1 MNDPA
6 HEEVRHRLQLLAPL
20 FQSLG
25 TRTGETYAKAG
36 IFDALDDVSFPVSDA
51 AFHRGVEGY
60 SYHPHGPV
68 YFTVTRTGTLELAGP
83 GAGLPL
89 AEALANYVHL
99 ADQIDVKE
107 AGPLEGAT
115 EWFPPPRLLLVRE
128 TSELYIARVA
138 RIRRLETGT
147 GIVLLEQF
155 IDEKAQL
162 FAEAFRSA
170 G

>member
-1 MNDPA
+1 MCIRD
-6 HEEVRHRLQLLAPL
+6 
-20 FQSLG
+20 S
-25 TRTGETYAKAG
+25 
-36 IFDALDDVSFPVSDA
+36 
-51 AFHRGVEGY
+51 
-60 SYHPHGPV
+60 
-68 YFTVTRTGTLELAGP
+68 TRTGTLELAGP

-89 AEALANYVHL
+89 AEALANYVQL
-99 ADQIDVKE
+99 ADQVELTE

-138 RIRRLETGT
+138 RLRRTETGT
-147 GIVLLEQF
+147 GIVLLAQF
-155 IDEKAQL
+155 VDEKAQL

>member
-1 MNDPA
+1 MTDPA
-6 HEEVRHRLQLLAPL
+6 HGELQHRLQKLAPL
-20 FQSLG
+20 LQDLG
-25 TRTGETYAKAG
+25 IRTGETYSKAG
-36 IFDALDDVSFPVSDA
+36 IFDALADDSFPISDA
-51 AFHRGVEGY
+51 VFHRGAEGY
-60 SYHPHGPV
+60 TYHPHGPV

-89 AEALANYVHL
+89 AEALASYVQL
-99 ADQIDVKE
+99 ADQIDLKE
-107 AGPLEGAT
+107 AGPVEGAT

-138 RIRRLETGT
+138 RIRRPETGT
-147 GIVLLEQF
+147 GIVLLGQF